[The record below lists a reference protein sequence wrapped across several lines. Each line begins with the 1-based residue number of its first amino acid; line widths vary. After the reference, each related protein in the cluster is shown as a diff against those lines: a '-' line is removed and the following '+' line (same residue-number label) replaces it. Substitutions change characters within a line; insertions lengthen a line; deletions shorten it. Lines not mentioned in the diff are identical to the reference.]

1 MSDWI
6 SFEAVITPMEWGKN
20 TYTVLR
26 LPDEVTAEL
35 EAQGARRVEGEL
47 NDHPVNLALT
57 KSPAIDGVFLY
68 TGKALLRET
77 GLEPGEVFEARLRP
91 ASPDAVEV
99 PEDVMAALR
108 GAGRSADWAALTP
121 GKQRGLLHNVTTA
134 KRAET
139 RAKRIAKLVSGL

>member
-6 SFEAVITPMEWGKN
+6 SFDAVITPMEWGKN

-26 LPDEVTAEL
+26 LPDDVAAAL
-35 EAQGARRVEGEL
+35 QARGARRVEGEL

-91 ASPDAVEV
+91 ASPDEVEV

-108 GAGRSADWAALTP
+108 GAGRAAEWAALTP
-121 GKQRGLLHNVTTA
+121 GKQRGMLHHVTAA
-134 KRAET
+134 KRPET
-139 RAKRIAKLVSGL
+139 RAKRIAGLVDGL